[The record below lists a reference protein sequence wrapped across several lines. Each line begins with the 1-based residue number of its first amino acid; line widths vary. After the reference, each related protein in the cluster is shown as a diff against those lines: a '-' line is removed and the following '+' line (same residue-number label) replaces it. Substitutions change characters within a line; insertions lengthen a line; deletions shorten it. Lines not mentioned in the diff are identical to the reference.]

1 MLKWC
6 LNKLN
11 PLKLSNIENHKIVK
25 FLSEFAQKKKAESY
39 LVGGFVR
46 DRLLDRADGEKDI
59 DVLVIGDAIE
69 YALAFADE
77 HNRKLSAI
85 YKKFKTALLF
95 LDEYKIEFAT
105 ARKESYKKTSRKPNI
120 VPTTLEEDLK
130 RRDFTINALAIS
142 LLDFSLIDKFEGLK
156 DLENKII
163 RTPLEPEKTFYDDPL
178 RILRAIR
185 FASQLGFA
193 IEPTTLV
200 AIEKMK
206 NRLQEDK
213 VVSQERITN
222 EFLLILGSPQPSLG
236 LNLMYL
242 TGVLNVIFPEIS
254 DLAGVEQKNEY
265 HHKDV
270 FYHTL
275 EVVDNTAKKTDNL
288 WLRFAALVHDIAKP
302 ITKKFIPGTG
312 WTFYGH
318 DEIGARMLD
327 NIFQKFK
334 LPLAH
339 LEYVKKLVK
348 LHLRPI
354 ALATHEATDSAFR
367 RLAAEAGDALQDLLI
382 LCRADITSKNPNK
395 VKRYLQNFDFVEKK
409 IVEVQ
414 ERDKL
419 RAFQSPVRGDEIMKI
434 CNLKPS
440 KLVGI
445 LKKSI
450 EEAILDGK
458 IPNEYEAAKEYLIKI
473 KDDIIRNYE
482 GKN

>member
-1 MLKWC
+1 LE
-6 LNKLN
+6 
-11 PLKLSNIENHKIVK
+11 LSNIENHKVVK
-25 FLSEFAQKKKAESY
+25 LLSEFARKKKVESY

-46 DRLLDRADGEKDI
+46 DRILKRENGEKDI
-59 DVLVIGDAIE
+59 DVLVIGDAID
-69 YALAFADE
+69 YAISFAAE
-77 HNRKLSAI
+77 HNHKLSAI

-105 ARKESYKKTSRKPNI
+105 ARKESYKKNSRKPDI
-120 VPTTLEEDLK
+120 KPTTLEEDLK
-130 RRDFTINALAIS
+130 RRDFTINALAIN
-142 LLDFSLIDKFEGLK
+142 LLDFSLIDKFEGIK
-156 DLENKII
+156 DLKNKII

-185 FASQLGFA
+185 FASQLGFT
-193 IEPTTLV
+193 IEPTTLL

-206 NRLQEDK
+206 NRLKEDK

-222 EFLLILGSPQPSLG
+222 EFLLILESPKPSIG
-236 LNLMYL
+236 LNLLFL
-242 TGVLNVIFPEIS
+242 TGVLSLIFPELS
-254 DLAGVEQKNEY
+254 SLAGIEQRNDY

-275 EVVDNTAKKTDNL
+275 EVVDNTARKTDNL

-302 ITKKFIPGTG
+302 ITKKFIPNTG
-312 WTFYGH
+312 WTFHGH
-318 DEIGARMLD
+318 DEVGAKMLD
-327 NIFQKFK
+327 SIFQKLK
-334 LPLAH
+334 LPLGK

-354 ALATHEATDSAFR
+354 ALATQEATDSAFR
-367 RLAAEAGDALQDLLI
+367 RLAAEAGDTLQDLLI

-395 VKRYLQNFDFVEKK
+395 VKKYLQNFDFVEKK
-409 IVEVQ
+409 IIEVQ

-445 LKKSI
+445 LKKAI
-450 EEAILDGK
+450 EEAILEGE
-458 IPNEYEAAKEYLIKI
+458 IPNEYEPAKEYLIKI
-473 KDDIIRNYE
+473 KDDIISKYE
-482 GKN
+482 AKD

>member
-1 MLKWC
+1 M
-6 LNKLN
+6 KLR
-11 PLKLSNIENHKIVK
+11 NIEKHKVVNLLSK
-25 FLSEFAQKKKAESY
+25 FAHKKGVESY

-46 DRLLDRADGEKDI
+46 DRLLGRENGEKDI
-59 DVLVIGDAIE
+59 DVLVVGDAIE
-69 YALAFADE
+69 YAIAFATE
-77 HNRKLSAI
+77 HNRRLSAI

-105 ARKESYKKTSRKPNI
+105 ARRESYSKSSRKPT
-120 VPTTLEEDLK
+120 VEPTTLEEDLK

-185 FASQLGFA
+185 FASQLEFA
-193 IEPTTLV
+193 IEPTTLA
-200 AIEKMK
+200 AIEKMR
-206 NRLQEDK
+206 NRLKEDK

-222 EFLLILGSPQPSLG
+222 EFFLILETPQPSRG
-236 LNLMYL
+236 INLLYL
-242 TGVLNVIFPEIS
+242 TGVLDLIFPELS
-254 DLAGVEQKNEY
+254 ALAGVEQRNDY

-275 EVVDNTAKKTDNL
+275 EVVDNTASKTDNQ

-302 ITKKFIPGTG
+302 VTKKFIPGTG
-312 WTFYGH
+312 WTFHGH

-327 NIFQKFK
+327 NIFQRFR
-334 LPLAH
+334 LPSGQ
-339 LEYVKKLVK
+339 LEYVKKLVR

-354 ALATHEATDSAFR
+354 ALATQEATDSAFR
-367 RLAAEAGDALQDLLI
+367 RLAAEAGDTLQDLLI

-395 VKRYLQNFDFVEKK
+395 VRKYLQNFDFVEKK
-409 IVEVQ
+409 ILEVQ

-445 LKKSI
+445 LKKAI

-458 IPNEYEAAKEYLIKI
+458 IPNEYEPAKEYLMKI
-473 KDDIIRNYE
+473 KDDIIREYE
-482 GKN
+482 SKN